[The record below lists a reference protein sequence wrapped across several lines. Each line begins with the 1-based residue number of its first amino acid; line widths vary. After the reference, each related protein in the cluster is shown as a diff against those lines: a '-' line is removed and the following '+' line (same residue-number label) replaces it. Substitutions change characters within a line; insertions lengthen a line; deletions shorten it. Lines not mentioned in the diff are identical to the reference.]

1 MTVPL
6 EYLDLCLQDI
16 HLSSHNLYSYL
27 CVQDFINQ
35 CCQHLYPELM
45 IQFSQAVY
53 RGSEE
58 SRKILVTINLVGGLA
73 SYDVYFFV
81 NTSAVSATGN
91 NICSYNNTV

>member
-16 HLSSHNLYSYL
+16 HLSSHNLCTYL

-35 CCQHLYPELM
+35 CCQHLYPELT

-53 RGSEE
+53 RGSEG
-58 SRKILVTINLVGGLA
+58 SGGILVTINLVGGLA

-91 NICSYNNTV
+91 NICAYNNTV